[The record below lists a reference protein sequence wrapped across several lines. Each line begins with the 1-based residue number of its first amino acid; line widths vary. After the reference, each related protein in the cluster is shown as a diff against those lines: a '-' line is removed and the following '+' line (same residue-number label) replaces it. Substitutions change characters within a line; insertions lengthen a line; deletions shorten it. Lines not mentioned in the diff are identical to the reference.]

1 MKPIIRIR
9 IILLALITATF
20 LFSVTSCVTKAKFAT
35 SAVVPAARGYVKVKK
50 DNNNNYAVQIQI
62 SNLAE
67 VGRLQP
73 PKLTY
78 VVWVVSDNNET
89 KNIGRISSSSG
100 TFSKKLN
107 ATFKTVTSV
116 KPTKV
121 FITAE
126 NDEMVSYPSTEV
138 ILSTNRF

>member
-1 MKPIIRIR
+1 MKK
-9 IILLALITATF
+9 IILVRNAVVTCILAMLLIAG
-20 LFSVTSCVTKAKFAT
+20 TSCATKAKFAA
-35 SAVVPAARGYVKVKK
+35 SAVVPAARGDVKVKK
-50 DNNNNYAVQIQI
+50 DNNNNYEIQIQI

-73 PKLTY
+73 PRLTY

-126 NDEMVSYPSTEV
+126 NDETVSYPSTEV